1 MPQSI
6 VVLYLSAIDRAMT
19 IIYKLSQFKNTVI
32 AICEFI
38 SGKPTTIHTAI
49 TFSISV
55 PY

>member
-1 MPQSI
+1 MERSYYYFYKFI
-6 VVLYLSAIDRAMT
+6 RAMT